1 MSEEDRCRN
10 GNPDCEF
17 DDKHEQ
23 ALARKLMRVIASYS
37 KKEGIDICP
46 LCLRD
51 TMLAVAALLHLEAAR
66 IDSESRN
73 RPPPRAKKLGDTL
86 AKAARNALQDV
97 SSAKAALVSSRGRH

>member
-1 MSEEDRCRN
+1 MSEEDRRRN
-10 GNPDCEF
+10 GNPKF

-23 ALARKLMRVIASYS
+23 ALVRELMHAIEDYS
-37 KKEGIDICP
+37 KKQDIDICP

-51 TMLAVAALLHLEAAR
+51 TMLAVAALAHIEAAR

-86 AKAARNALQDV
+86 AKAARTALQEV